1 MEDDEI
7 ITINARAKGPRRP
20 RGSTGPK
27 QSRQT
32 NGDDDTDWVKTEKSK
47 QDEIN
52 SDPELVQQKLEDFE
66 QILPEEYVKMQTGT
80 FIRYLTFDDQQ
91 KPQLRL
97 GGYLIKNAAP
107 EYWVLKCGG
116 KGKRQVTWSV
126 PLQPRPDRPS
136 NVYYRRKGVLHCK
149 EDKIRYGAE
158 MYECVASGRK
168 ILVDPNEI
176 EKMSGAKVPGCDE
189 PRKSR
194 PKIQLQ
200 REDDIP
206 SQREQQQ
213 QPRKQEPLQSRSQ
226 QLPRPAP
233 PPPAPPR
240 PAQQP
245 APPAPRSRTAQQPVS
260 LPPARSTQ
268 DVPPTPRLKVR
279 FQPN

>member
-176 EKMSGAKVPGCDE
+176 EKMSGQKFLVVTNHEKADQKFSYNEKTTFLRSANNNNNHANKNLYNRVPSNFHDQHHRHQHHRDRHNNQHHRHRDHERHNNQCRYHRHV
-189 PRKSR
+189 PHKMCR
-194 PKIQLQ
+194 PHP
-200 REDDIP
+200 D
-206 SQREQQQ
+206 
-213 QPRKQEPLQSRSQ
+213 
-226 QLPRPAP
+226 
-233 PPPAPPR
+233 
-240 PAQQP
+240 
-245 APPAPRSRTAQQPVS
+245 
-260 LPPARSTQ
+260 
-268 DVPPTPRLKVR
+268 
-279 FQPN
+279 